1 MEGRSYWIFDKEFD
15 KKNLTPSTPLPKLY
29 NKIIHKL

>member
-1 MEGRSYWIFDKEFD
+1 MEGRSYWIFD